1 MSALMTPIK
10 IRGKRGALPAEK
22 WHAGKKRSVNRNAS
36 PAVPNTISNAISRD
50 FIHAAATSSQKRRK
64 RDPTLSA
71 LEQLPVEIIQ
81 DIYHYSTNLDLPLA
95 SATLQAQLS
104 SPHMYSRLTT
114 HVLQDVLGYEPEQ
127 TASDTDLAVSAR
139 LFGCRFMTW
148 AFFSGWLDDRLPV
161 DAVRL
166 PADYRDAWNGLKP
179 ARNLLPPQRL
189 LHGPWTAATT
199 ALLSVLSPA
208 DSTHSL
214 DLPLV
219 NPLLGEVASE
229 GALQAIAEGSYEA
242 LELLLSMG
250 VRPTTEMFRQ
260 VVIDNGCDRKVLDTL
275 HAAVTRRSGTRLG
288 VDPLDPTIWQ
298 WAERAQHGMDDSGDY
313 VINTMRQLARDLS

>member
-1 MSALMTPIK
+1 MSSFMTPIK

-36 PAVPNTISNAISRD
+36 HAVPNISNAITRD
-50 FIHAAATSSQKRRK
+50 FIQAAATSSQKRRK

-114 HVLQDVLGYEPEQ
+114 HILQNVLGYEPEQ
-127 TASDTDLAVSAR
+127 TASDIDLAVSAR
-139 LFGCRFMTW
+139 LFGSRFMTW
-148 AFFSGWLDDRLPV
+148 AFFSGWLDERLPV

-166 PADYRDAWNGLKP
+166 PADYRDAWIGLKP
-179 ARNLLPPQRL
+179 AANLLPPQRL
-189 LHGPWTAATT
+189 LHGPWNAAKT

-208 DSTHSL
+208 DGTHSL

-219 NPLLGEVASE
+219 DPLLGEVASE

-242 LELLLSMG
+242 LELLLTMG
-250 VRPTTEMFRQ
+250 VRPSTEMFRQ
-260 VVIDNGCDRKVLDTL
+260 VIVDNGCNRKVLDTL
-275 HAAVTRRSGTRLG
+275 HAAVTRRSGKGLSI
-288 VDPLDPTIWQ
+288 DPLDPTIWQ

-313 VINTMRQLARDLS
+313 VIHTMRQLARDLS